1 MMPIEIPV
9 SALVIIAAL
18 IVVAILQYV
27 AIVRLN
33 AENKSL
39 RRRLAYAEADL
50 EPVEPERHWH
60 SDNLNREPLNPWFWD
75 GVIEEA
81 AE

>member
-1 MMPIEIPV
+1 MVIKIPV
-9 SALVIIAAL
+9 TALVLIAVLMLA
-18 IVVAILQYV
+18 VILEYV
-27 AIVRLN
+27 SIAQLHR
-33 AENKSL
+33 ENKSL

-75 GVIEEA
+75 SVIEEA